1 MMKVA
6 SKIIDHRRQRTLS
19 SSDTQVEN
27 VSNNENALDRH
38 LFDDSNKIHESGA
51 LNNTTDVHKDDGINN
66 SNDKSTTS
74 IIDDDNNNII
84 NSNDVDDD
92 SNNEQILNQSS
103 DYDFTLDFENN
114 QQ

>member
-38 LFDDSNKIHESGA
+38 LFDDSNKIHESDD
-51 LNNTTDVHKDDGINN
+51 LNNTTDVHKDVV
-66 SNDKSTTS
+66 S
-74 IIDDDNNNII
+74 IIAMIKVQHQSLMMII
-84 NSNDVDDD
+84 ITS
-92 SNNEQILNQSS
+92 
-103 DYDFTLDFENN
+103 
-114 QQ
+114 